1 MIKKGL
7 SLHLGLFL
15 LTFWLFFINC
25 THLFIIPL
33 LPMKFNLDNLV
44 AEYENLDHELE
55 NPEVY
60 SDPKRLKE
68 LMQKK
73 KSLEQA
79 VTLYREY
86 KLSYANYDEAKN
98 MLATEKDADMI
109 EMAKEEIATSEE
121 KITRLE
127 EELKIALLP
136 KDPND
141 EKNLILEVRAGTG
154 GDEAGL
160 FARELTNAYIL
171 FAKEE
176 GYSLEIIDQAE
187 NDGGGIK
194 ECIMKI
200 TGFGAYSRFKYEAGV
215 HRVQRIPETENK
227 GRVHTSAVTV
237 AVLPEVDAVDVV
249 IRDEDLEIMAC
260 RASGAGGQKVNKTSS
275 AIRMVHI
282 PTGLVVECQDERSQL
297 QNKMKALDVLRSRI
311 YAMEQEKQD
320 KELGAARLSQVGSG
334 DRSEKIRTY
343 NFPQDRVTDH
353 RIGQNFSNIPV
364 IMAGRLGPIFDALA
378 IADQSAKLEAASKV
392 NEQ

>member
-15 LTFWLFFINC
+15 LTFWLFFIHC

-141 EKNLILEVRAGTG
+141 EKNLILEVRAGT
-154 GDEAGL
+154 
-160 FARELTNAYIL
+160 
-171 FAKEE
+171 
-176 GYSLEIIDQAE
+176 
-187 NDGGGIK
+187 
-194 ECIMKI
+194 
-200 TGFGAYSRFKYEAGV
+200 
-215 HRVQRIPETENK
+215 
-227 GRVHTSAVTV
+227 
-237 AVLPEVDAVDVV
+237 
-249 IRDEDLEIMAC
+249 
-260 RASGAGGQKVNKTSS
+260 
-275 AIRMVHI
+275 
-282 PTGLVVECQDERSQL
+282 
-297 QNKMKALDVLRSRI
+297 
-311 YAMEQEKQD
+311 
-320 KELGAARLSQVGSG
+320 
-334 DRSEKIRTY
+334 
-343 NFPQDRVTDH
+343 
-353 RIGQNFSNIPV
+353 
-364 IMAGRLGPIFDALA
+364 
-378 IADQSAKLEAASKV
+378 
-392 NEQ
+392 